1 MRAMG
6 LAVEMP
12 TRGRPVV
19 RVVVLEDPHDPAH
32 AAVLGDVTKF
42 DAFNLTTAEDDW
54 ARIASHFFQ
63 AASGRISTLSPDI
76 VVVRR
81 ADVYL
86 RGRLGDGPRLR
97 LVVEGAIGGGRCT
110 RRSNTHLRTGVAC
123 AHAYHR
129 SSKAALDADGAGL
142 VERSNRGSAA
152 AAALSGLVDKRV

>member
-1 MRAMG
+1 MG

-19 RVVVLEDPHDPAH
+19 RVVVLQDPHGPAD
-32 AAVLGDVTKF
+32 APVLSDVTKL
-42 DAFNLTTAEDDW
+42 DAFDLTTTEDEW
-54 ARIASHFFQ
+54 SRIASHFFQ

-97 LVVEGAIGGGRCT
+97 LVVEGAIT
-110 RRSNTHLRTGVAC
+110 AAAAAHVAPNTHLRTGSDC
-123 AHAYHR
+123 ATRYGQD
-129 SSKAALDADGAGL
+129 KATMDADGLAL
-142 VERSNRGSAA
+142 VQRNSHAEAA
-152 AAALSGLVDKRV
+152 AAALSGLFGNRS